1 MHRAA
6 LLKCS
11 QFSPASPNRCSF
23 LIRQW
28 TAAFKERVGSIN
40 VALNQMIGCC
50 CFFKILFHRHAS
62 ESFSTYRRT
71 TSRILL
77 HGEVSVD
84 FSTSGTFLLQ
94 YEVVRNL
101 PLCIGFEQTHC
112 KLLSSCPLLGFWCTG
127 WGLMSCCVTVCHSL
141 CFSSLSL
148 DFVCLTYTVLISSF
162 FLEFCEKNR
171 KFK

>member
-28 TAAFKERVGSIN
+28 TAAFKERVSSIN

-50 CFFKILFHRHAS
+50 CFFKIFMLQSRSAHTDARRVAS
-62 ESFSTYRRT
+62 CFT
-71 TSRILL
+71 
-77 HGEVSVD
+77 VKFCVD

-101 PLCIGFEQTHC
+101 PLCIGFQQTHC

-148 DFVCLTYTVLISSF
+148 DYVCLTYTVFISSF
-162 FLEFCEKNR
+162 FLEFCEKYR